1 MLDILVIKMRSN
13 VWMHFM
19 PVSDDK
25 AKRDICQSELSY
37 KGGSTSNLSKRL
49 KANHVSITEACG
61 LPSKSKPI
69 AVASSRSM
77 YKRSSTSADA
87 QAANAASSLQMDQTT
102 MRADAAA
109 ESLSVILR
117 PVARKMKS

>member
-1 MLDILVIKMRSN
+1 MADTGKKCGN
-13 VWMHFM
+13 VWMHFTPM
-19 PVSDDK
+19 SVTI
-25 AKRDICQSELSY
+25 KRSVIFVRASY
-37 KGGSTSNLSKRL
+37 HTNVGGSTSNLSKRL

-87 QAANAASSLQMDQTT
+87 QAANAASSLLMDQT
-102 MRADAAA
+102 
-109 ESLSVILR
+109 ILCALMLQLNLF
-117 PVARKMKS
+117 P